1 MLQFAEGRQRNW
13 GRRIDQIVFLL
24 VILASSD
31 YEKKHNQDEMIIEV
45 HLSLKIHF
53 LKLSEFRG
61 RHCG

>member
-61 RHCG
+61 MHCG